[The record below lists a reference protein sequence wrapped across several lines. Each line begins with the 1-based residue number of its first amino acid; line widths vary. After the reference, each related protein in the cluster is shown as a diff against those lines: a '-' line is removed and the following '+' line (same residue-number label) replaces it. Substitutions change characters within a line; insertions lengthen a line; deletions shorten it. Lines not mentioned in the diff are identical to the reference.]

1 MVSRLEDGSWSA
13 PSAIACLGVGYGA
26 QAGLQFTDLVIVL
39 REAHALN
46 AFSQLGNITFGAEL
60 ALTLGPFGRSAEG
73 SVAAT
78 CALTY
83 SFSKSR
89 GLFGGLSLEGAVF
102 FENRKINEACY
113 GKGVSARQILGGQ
126 VPVNDQVAIL
136 NQALNTRFAV
146 GVATTGAVA
155 TITTAANIT
164 VATTTSSYSTPSVP
178 AVATIPGSSSAAA
191 AGQSQASISTEQRH
205 SSVYPAPP
213 PAYKDDEEEAGMRAA
228 TDDKTKLLSAAN

>member
-46 AFSQLGNITFGAEL
+46 AFSQLGNITLGAEL
-60 ALTLGPFGRSAEG
+60 ALTLGPCGRSAEG

-126 VPVNDQVAIL
+126 VPVNDHVVVL

-155 TITTAANIT
+155 TTTANIT
-164 VATTTSSYSTPSVP
+164 VATPTSSFSTPSVP
-178 AVATIPGSSSAAA
+178 AVATIPESSSAA

-213 PAYKDDEEEAGMRAA
+213 PAYKDDAEEFGMRAA